1 MEENMT
7 QINAVTALHV
17 NDGIAVITVNSPPV
31 NALGHAVRDGLV
43 AAAAAAIADASVRA
57 IVLGCEGRT
66 FFAGA
71 DITEFGKP
79 LKQPDLQTVI
89 ESFELSPKPVVAA
102 IFGTALGGG
111 LEVALGCHFRVAG
124 ADAKVG
130 LPEVK
135 LGILPGA
142 GGTQR
147 LPRLVGPEK
156 AVAMI
161 VSGAPI
167 GAKAALADGIID
179 EIVAEPIPGAIAFA
193 KKVLAENTP
202 LVKVRDRS
210 DKITATRE
218 NPAAFEAAAKTALKK
233 FAGVEAPAAC
243 AQSVRNAF
251 LLPFDEG
258 LKAERALFMQLV
270 GGDQSRAQRHIF
282 FSEREAAKVPD
293 MPAGVK
299 AAPIKKAVVIGGGT
313 MGGGIAMCFANAGVP
328 VTIVETTEEFLQK
341 GLDRIRHTYA
351 VSVERGA
358 LKQDAMDKRMGFIA
372 GTIDW
377 DVIRDTDIVIEA
389 VFEEMGLKK
398 EIFGKLDKLAKPGT
412 LLASNT
418 STLDVDAIA
427 AATSRPEDVVGMHF
441 FSPANVMKLLEI
453 VRGEKSSFRSIATA
467 IAAGKLMAKIPVVV
481 GNCDGF
487 VGNRMLAR
495 RTTECERLLLEG
507 ALPQDVDAVVQK
519 FGFPMGPYA
528 MGDLAGLDVGW
539 RIRKHRG
546 VKAPVSDTLCEQGR
560 FGQKTGKGYYIYENG
575 SRVPTPDPEVTKLA
589 VEKAEALGVKRRN
602 ITEDEIFERMFYPMI
617 NEAARILEE
626 GIAVRSSDVD
636 VVWAYGYGWP
646 VWQGGPCFYGDLVGA
661 QKIVAALEHYAE
673 LTGDAGLKPAKL
685 LTNLAASGGKFAD
698 IGVTAKAAG

>member
-1 MEENMT
+1 MT
-7 QINAVTALHV
+7 QINDVTALRV
-17 NDGIAVITVNSPPV
+17 TDGIAVITVNNPPV
-31 NALGHAVRDGLV
+31 NALGHAVREGL
-43 AAAAAAIADASVRA
+43 AAAAAAALADDEVKA

-79 LKQPDLQTVI
+79 LKQPDLQAVI
-89 ESFELSPKPVVAA
+89 STFESSPKPVVAA

-111 LEVALGCHFRVAG
+111 LEIALGCHFRVAV
-124 ADAKVG
+124 ADARVG

-161 VSGAPI
+161 VAGAPVS
-167 GAKAALADGIID
+167 AKIALADGIID
-179 EIVAEPIPGAIAFA
+179 EIVAEAIPGAIAFA
-193 KKVLAENTP
+193 QKVLAENLP
-202 LVKVRDRS
+202 LVKVRDRD
-210 DKITATRE
+210 DKIAATKE
-218 NPAAFEAAAKTALKK
+218 NPLAFEAAAKAAVKK
-233 FAGVEAPAAC
+233 LAGVEAPAAC
-243 AQSVRNAF
+243 VESVRNSF
-251 LLPFDEG
+251 TLPFEDG
-258 LKAERALFMQLV
+258 VKAERALFMKLV
-270 GGDQSRAQRHIF
+270 TGDQSRAQRHIF

-299 AAPIKKAVVIGGGT
+299 AAPLKKAVVIGGGT

-328 VTIVETTEEFLQK
+328 VTIVETTDDFLQK

-358 LKQDAMDKRMGFIA
+358 LKQDAMDKRLGLIA
-372 GTIDW
+372 GTLDW
-377 DVIRDTDIVIEA
+377 DVIKDTDIVIEA
-389 VFEEMGLKK
+389 VFEDMAIKK
-398 EIFGKLDKLAKPGT
+398 EVFGKLDRLAKPGT

-418 STLDVDAIA
+418 STLDIDAIA
-427 AATSRPEDVVGMHF
+427 AQTSRPEDVVGMHF

-453 VRGEKSSFRSIATA
+453 VRGEKSSFQSIATA
-467 IAAGKLMAKIPVVV
+467 VAAGKLLAKIPVVV

-507 ALPQDVDAVVQK
+507 ALPQDVDAVVQR

-546 VKAPVSDTLCEQGR
+546 VTAPVSDELCEQGR
-560 FGQKTGKGYYIYENG
+560 FGQKTGRGYYIYENG
-575 SRVPTPDPEVTKLA
+575 SRTPTPDPEVTKLA
-589 VEKAEALGVKRRN
+589 AEKAAALGVKRRN
-602 ITEDEIFERMFYPMI
+602 ITEQEIFERMFYPMI

-626 GIAVRSSDVD
+626 GIAVRASDVD

-646 VWQGGPCFYGDLVGA
+646 VWQGGPCFYGDLIGA
-661 QKIVAALEHYAE
+661 KKIAEALEHYAE
-673 LTGDAGLKPAKL
+673 LTGDAGLKPAQL
-685 LTNLAASGGKFAD
+685 LTDLAASGGKFAD
-698 IGVTAKAAG
+698 KGVTKAAA